1 MMRTDSL
8 LFRTAAASAGAVIL
22 LIALTA
28 AGVFFTASEHASER
42 EDRRLEDTTAA
53 LARAEVAALLPPA
66 LTMDAEQFAERLES
80 DRPLPMRRRH
90 RHQPDAQM
98 PPRERLTVIPA
109 GDTVLMR
116 FLEKQGQAV
125 PVALEDDLVAGLS
138 THLIE
143 GTPHRVCVVFLPG
156 GRYTA
161 AAEPLAVREA
171 AVRGTAL
178 TAVMPLLALLV
189 ILPIVTALVL
199 WRAMRPLRR
208 TADEAARRSSADLQ
222 SLPLEGV
229 PAEVRPLVEA
239 VNTLLARVERA
250 RTREIRF
257 TADAAHELRSP
268 LTALTL
274 EAERLSRLPLPNEAR
289 GAVEALEA
297 GLARSVHQVSQ
308 LLHFARAQAGEKT
321 AMEKDVKP
329 WYPSELAAEVL
340 EPLLAEMD
348 RRRIRF
354 EAEGLDDG
362 LPVEGLPRAAVQ
374 AVLRN
379 LLENAVRYSPEGG
392 SVTLGGE
399 RRPGSLCFT
408 VSDTG
413 PGIPEHERDR
423 VFDPFYRMTGT
434 GRTGTG
440 LGLAIVRTYAEMT
453 GAEVTLSDARPGRTP
468 PGLRAEVCFP
478 LV

>member
-8 LFRTAAASAGAVIL
+8 LFRTAAAAAGAVVL

-28 AGVFFTASEHASER
+28 AGVFYTASEHASER

-80 DRPLPMRRRH
+80 DKPLPMRRRH

-125 PVALEDDLVAGLS
+125 PVKLDADLVAGLS
-138 THLIE
+138 THMIE
-143 GTPHRVCVVFLPG
+143 GTPHRVSVVFLPG

-171 AVRGTAL
+171 AVRETAF

-189 ILPIVTALVL
+189 ILPVVTALVL

-208 TADEAARRSSADLQ
+208 TAGEAAKRSSSDLQ
-222 SLPLEGV
+222 PLPLEGV

-274 EAERLSRLPLPNEAR
+274 EAERLSRLSLTPEAR
-289 GAVEALEA
+289 TAVEALEA

-308 LLHFARAQAGEKT
+308 LLHFARAQAGEAA
-321 AMEKDVKP
+321 AMEKDMKP
-329 WYPSELAAEVL
+329 WYAADLAAEVL
-340 EPLLAEMD
+340 EPLLPDMD
-348 RRRIRF
+348 SRGILF

-362 LPVEGLPRAAVQ
+362 RPMEGLPRAAVQ

-379 LLENAVRYSPEGG
+379 LLENAVRYSPDGG
-392 SVTLGGE
+392 SVTLTAKRE
-399 RRPGSLCFT
+399 SGSLILT

-413 PGIPEHERDR
+413 PGIPESERSR
-423 VFDPFYRMTGT
+423 VFDPFYRMAGT

-440 LGLAIVRTYAEMT
+440 LGLAIVRTYADMT
-453 GAEVTLSDARPGRTP
+453 GAEVTLTDAEPGRTP
-468 PGLRAEVCFP
+468 PGLRAEVRFP
-478 LV
+478 LS

>member
-1 MMRTDSL
+1 MIRAKNRWVSKDNTKFFSMKNIPNYSVLLRYADSVIWCIPFLGKIIYNHDNRPQPGQHTAGSAIQSDCTGLIGKFGGDSRPQKCKKNAQCQTD
-8 LFRTAAASAGAVIL
+8 
-22 LIALTA
+22 
-28 AGVFFTASEHASER
+28 
-42 EDRRLEDTTAA
+42 
-53 LARAEVAALLPPA
+53 
-66 LTMDAEQFAERLES
+66 Q
-80 DRPLPMRRRH
+80 
-90 RHQPDAQM
+90 
-98 PPRERLTVIPA
+98 
-109 GDTVLMR
+109 
-116 FLEKQGQAV
+116 
-125 PVALEDDLVAGLS
+125 
-138 THLIE
+138 
-143 GTPHRVCVVFLPG
+143 
-156 GRYTA
+156 
-161 AAEPLAVREA
+161 
-171 AVRGTAL
+171 
-178 TAVMPLLALLV
+178 
-189 ILPIVTALVL
+189 
-199 WRAMRPLRR
+199 
-208 TADEAARRSSADLQ
+208 
-222 SLPLEGV
+222 
-229 PAEVRPLVEA
+229 
-239 VNTLLARVERA
+239 
-250 RTREIRF
+250 IRF

-392 SVTLGGE
+392 SVTLGAE

-423 VFDPFYRMTGT
+423 VFDPFYRMAGT

-453 GAEVTLSDARPGRTP
+453 GAEVTLSDARPGRTS